1 MKIAW
6 DSLGEI
12 PITDKNAFQHGLAG
26 SVAGMHQNGLVL
38 AGGSNF
44 DKAMP
49 WEGGKKLYHD
59 AIFML
64 KKEADSSFRWEQVAW
79 RLPEPMAYSAC
90 VSTEKGIVSLGGE
103 TADGPTA
110 RAFIFSAD
118 GDKLKLADLPL
129 LPYALASA
137 AAAAHGTRLYMAG
150 GLSAAGETS
159 HFFSMD
165 LQKSEA
171 GWQVLPDLPEVLSH
185 AVAVCQYDGA
195 ETCFYVLG
203 GRHKAGDT
211 STFLSGIW
219 KYVPSKNEWQK
230 AGYLQVEGEGAFGLS
245 AGTGLAYGNDSILL
259 FGGDTGEAFN
269 QTERLIKAVAM
280 AETPQEKERCLK
292 LKEKHL
298 TSHPGFCK
306 DIFCFNTRN
315 GKLSRVGLFD
325 GLTPVTTTAF
335 WWDEQILIPGGE
347 IRPGV
352 RSSQIIRG
360 IIRP

>member
-6 DSLGEI
+6 DTLEEI
-12 PITDKNAFQHGLAG
+12 PITDRNAFQHGLAG
-26 SVAGMHQNGLVL
+26 PVAGVHHSRLVL

-44 DKAMP
+44 DRAMP

-59 AIFML
+59 AIFIL
-64 KKEADSSFRWEQVAW
+64 KKEAGSSFRWEQAAW
-79 RLPEPMAYSAC
+79 QLPVPMAYSAC

-103 TADGPTA
+103 TVGGPSA
-110 RAFIFSAD
+110 RAFILSID
-118 GDKLKLADLPL
+118 TDKLKLADLPH
-129 LPYALASA
+129 LPCALASSA
-137 AAAAHGTRLYMAG
+137 AAVHGTRLYIAG
-150 GLSAAGETS
+150 GLGAAGETS
-159 HFFSMD
+159 HFFSLD
-165 LQKSEA
+165 LQQPEA
-171 GWQVLPDLPEVLSH
+171 GWHVLPDLPVALSH
-185 AVAVCQYDGA
+185 AVAVCQHDGA

-219 KYVPSKNEWQK
+219 KYVPSKNEWKK
-230 AGYLQVEGEGAFGLS
+230 AGELQVQEKALFGLS
-245 AGTGLAYGNDSILL
+245 AGTGLAYGSDSILL

-269 QTERLIKAVAM
+269 QTERLINAVGM
-280 AETPQEKERCLK
+280 AKTPEEKESFLK

-315 GKLSRVGLFD
+315 GKMSRAGMFD
-325 GLTPVTTTAF
+325 RLTPVTTTAF

-352 RSSQIIRG
+352 RSSQVIRG
-360 IIRP
+360 IIRQ